1 MTIRRSAVLAT
12 LIIALCGLFGIAS
25 VQVLVAAPPKSG
37 DKKAKSRSSNSKSAK
52 KKSGDRPF
60 KKGPREK
67 EFADAVGE
75 DYRVKPTDHFIVLTN
90 ADEAIVKDFLPR
102 LEKTYSSV
110 HRFVD
115 QVGVKIKYPKEKLPV
130 LFCHDFDEYSA
141 RCKQFTGQPAP
152 GEAAGLYWR
161 DPLNFSLFYDM
172 SQVSFIKETTAKAEQ
187 LKQDAAKTPDR
198 NAKQAKL
205 REANWY
211 INRIA
216 IFQQEQNRSVVQHE
230 VAHQLLFNLQFHK
243 ADVDNPQWFVEGMA
257 TLFEPPPGKSGAGF
271 NVINQSRLGEI
282 RDALVVMK
290 TDDLKNFISRQRTGM
305 LSSQGYAQS
314 WALCYYLVKRK
325 SKELPKYV
333 ELIKKRPVDRM
344 LSTKE
349 NLADFEK
356 CFGKVNDVF
365 TKKFTSYITKLPY
378 LPPQ

>member
-1 MTIRRSAVLAT
+1 MTVRRSAVFAT
-12 LIIALCGLFGIAS
+12 LVIALCGLFGIAFMPA
-25 VQVLVAAPPKSG
+25 LMAAPPKSG
-37 DKKAKSRSSNSKSAK
+37 DKKSKSRSSRSKSSK
-52 KKSGDRPF
+52 KKSAGTSF

-75 DYRVKPTDHFIVLTN
+75 DYRVKHTDHFIVLTN
-90 ADEAIVKDFLPR
+90 ADEAIVRDFLPR
-102 LEKTYSSV
+102 LEKTYDSV

-141 RCKQFTGQPAP
+141 RCKQLAGRPAP
-152 GEAAGLYWR
+152 SDAAGLYWPH
-161 DPLNFSLFYDM
+161 PLNFSLFYDM
-172 SQVSFIKETTAKAEQ
+172 SQVSFVKETTAKAEQ
-187 LKQDAAKTPDR
+187 LKQEAAKTPDR

-216 IFQQEQNRSVVQHE
+216 IYQQEQNRSVVQHE

-243 ADVDNPQWFVEGMA
+243 IDVDNPQWLVEGMA
-257 TLFEPPPGKSGAGF
+257 TLFEPPPGKTGAGF

-290 TDDLKNFISRQRTGM
+290 TDDLKNFVSSTYAGM

-333 ELIKKRPVDRM
+333 ELIKKRPVDREM
-344 LSTKE
+344 SAKE

-356 CFGKVNDVF
+356 CFGKVNDLF
-365 TKKFTSYITKLPY
+365 TKKFTNYITKLPFM
-378 LPPQ
+378 PPQ